1 MGKVPGYGGRKEM
14 KVLFVNTWEERSEDQ
29 NHYHP
34 INLFNVHDF
43 EFSLYG

>member
-1 MGKVPGYGGRKEM
+1 MEEGKKV

-29 NHYHP
+29 NHYHL
-34 INLFNVHDF
+34 INLFSVHDF